1 MLVPDQLPPAGVAVS
16 VTGIG
21 WLHKFWS
28 APALTVKVE
37 FITVI
42 GIIILSLHP

>member
-28 APALTVKVE
+28 APALTVGKGKIV
-37 FITVI
+37 TATTA
-42 GIIILSLHP
+42 